1 MRLQKPKRGEP
12 RRVRWSRIALV
23 AAFILVIVL
32 FVLVLFGP
40 AIDGGVYAPHM
51 VNAL

>member
-1 MRLQKPKRGEP
+1 
-12 RRVRWSRIALV
+12 
-23 AAFILVIVL
+23 VIVL